1 MTSEPVSLSAVQL
14 KDDDDDEVEAEQEAP
29 PPRAADVS
37 TLAAVSG
44 GGGASAEG
52 APAEDVSQLLRRCA
66 RERVSRRRARDRFDF
81 V

>member
-37 TLAAVSG
+37 TLAG